1 MTDLKNKQVFNE
13 TLVTSLDTSNAGQ
26 PSGGYENEGDASK
39 ELNAHL
45 VLNKQQTFE
54 SPDSFSPMATSVE
67 DESPELELEQLIKP
81 QKRTKGLAVALFI
94 AFSGLLGWQAVDAV
108 VTAISA
114 SDWLSLG
121 WAALISGVS
130 LLGLSAIGK
139 ELWKLR
145 KLRHHFS
152 TQEESHALIQEGGI
166 GKARSFCTR
175 VAKESGLSDENP
187 SFDKWKN
194 CLTASHS
201 DAEVIELYESIV
213 VKQFDQKAAQ
223 IVTKHACESAVLV
236 AVSPLALADMAL
248 VAWRNLKM
256 IDSLAALYGVELGYW
271 SRLSLFK
278 MVLINMAAAGASEL
292 AVDASMDLLSMDL
305 AGKLSARAGQGIGVG
320 ILSARVGLKAIA
332 LLRPM
337 AWHKENA
344 LTLSTIRKQIVSKV
358 AAISIK

>member
-45 VLNKQQTFE
+45 VLNKQQTFD

-67 DESPELELEQLIKP
+67 EESPELELEQLIKP
-81 QKRTKGLAVALFI
+81 KKRTKGLAVALFI

-223 IVTKHACESAVLV
+223 IVTKHACE
-236 AVSPLALADMAL
+236 
-248 VAWRNLKM
+248 
-256 IDSLAALYGVELGYW
+256 
-271 SRLSLFK
+271 
-278 MVLINMAAAGASEL
+278 
-292 AVDASMDLLSMDL
+292 
-305 AGKLSARAGQGIGVG
+305 
-320 ILSARVGLKAIA
+320 
-332 LLRPM
+332 
-337 AWHKENA
+337 
-344 LTLSTIRKQIVSKV
+344 
-358 AAISIK
+358 